1 MSKTVPAHRAA
12 LGSTAVGV
20 LAMLVALTAWS
31 GFALSLR
38 GASRSSLEL
47 ADIAA
52 IRFAVPALA
61 LAWRVPRTLRALRLE
76 NRGALAAL
84 CVGAGAPYVAIVAA
98 GGALTSA
105 TFVGLMT
112 PGTVPLAVAGL
123 RAMSRRGTAT
133 RTQGLGLVLIGSGA
147 TAYAVRSDLPAEGI
161 VLLALAAV
169 LWGAYTL
176 AVHETTLDPLD
187 VTVLVAVPSAVA
199 VAVVA
204 MTGAM
209 PSALLAGTAQAVD
222 VVAFVV
228 VQGLLVGVLSSVAY
242 AAAARR
248 LGAAAAAGFGTLSP
262 AITALMATRAG
273 EPLAGVTAVALV
285 MVVAGS
291 ATPLVAKSASRLR
304 KRHRGDVK
312 LVAG

>member
-1 MSKTVPAHRAA
+1 M
-12 LGSTAVGV
+12 
-20 LAMLVALTAWS
+20 
-31 GFALSLR
+31 
-38 GASRSSLEL
+38 
-47 ADIAA
+47 
-52 IRFAVPALA
+52 
-61 LAWRVPRTLRALRLE
+61 
-76 NRGALAAL
+76 
-84 CVGAGAPYVAIVAA
+84 
-98 GGALTSA
+98 
-105 TFVGLMT
+105 
-112 PGTVPLAVAGL
+112 
-123 RAMSRRGTAT
+123 
-133 RTQGLGLVLIGSGA
+133 LIGSGA